1 MIPILLISIS
11 IGFFIFIPREFRQKK
26 RGYSIKRLINGYWPY
41 TLFAIIIYGLV
52 EVQSPIQHKLNWFV
66 TYNFTPYIYG
76 IEGSLA
82 IIFQSFVNTYLTY
95 FMSFVYII
103 IFSFIISFNFIILA
117 YTNNMEAFEQFTI
130 AFVINYLVAF
140 PFYVFVPIKATGY
153 ALPNMEPLLYN
164 LHPIIYQGCIMADP
178 LLDNSFPSLHTS
190 LSVTAMLIIYSTNLK
205 RYKIF
210 TAISVPIIIFSTF
223 YLGIHW
229 ILDAVSGIML
239 AIGSCYIATHYDDK
253 ILSHVMRAAV
263 KVEKV
268 LGMKYEIVCRNCN
281 SIVTMIPHVESTN
294 CQKCGNI
301 VLNGYYN
308 RNKR

>member
-1 MIPILLISIS
+1 
-11 IGFFIFIPREFRQKK
+11 GFFIFIPREYRQKK
-26 RGYSIKRLINGYWPY
+26 RGYSINRLINGYWPY
-41 TLFAIIIYGLV
+41 TLFAILIYGLV
-52 EVQSPIQHKLNWFV
+52 EVQSPIQHELNWFV

-76 IEGSLA
+76 IEDSLVA
-82 IIFQSFVNTYLTY
+82 IFQSFVNTYLTY
-95 FMSFVYII
+95 FMSFVYLI
-103 IFSFIISFNFIILA
+103 IFSFIICFNFIVLA
-117 YTNNMEAFEQFTI
+117 YTDNMEAFEQFTI

-153 ALPNMEPLLYN
+153 AIPNMEPLLYN
-164 LHPIIYQGCIMADP
+164 LHPIIYQGCTIADP

-190 LSVTAMLIIYSTNLK
+190 LSVTSMLIIYSTNLK

-210 TAISVPIIIFSTF
+210 TAISTPLILFSIF

-229 ILDAVSGIML
+229 ILDAVAGIIL
-239 AIGSCYIATHYDDK
+239 AIGSYYIATHYDEK
-253 ILSHVMRAAV
+253 ILSNVMRAAV

-281 SIVTMIPHVESTN
+281 SIVMMIPHIESTN

-301 VLNGYYN
+301 VLNSYYN